1 MKRAGRWLGVLAVG
15 LWGASCGGDAGGRV
29 YERNDLQLATGYT
42 AKEACSCLFVM
53 EQTEDFCRAWT
64 KASPDVAGFRVDWE
78 ARTVEASALL
88 LWGARARFDEAL
100 SGCVLE

>member
-1 MKRAGRWLGVLAVG
+1 MKRAGLMLGVG
-15 LWGASCGGDAGGRV
+15 LLLASCGSDSGGRT

-53 EQTEDFCRAWT
+53 EQTEEFCRAWT
-64 KASPDVAGFRVDWE
+64 KASPDVAGFRVDRD

-88 LWGARARFDEAL
+88 LWGAKARFDADL
-100 SGCVLE
+100 NGCVLE

>member
-1 MKRAGRWLGVLAVG
+1 MKRVWTAVVLGL
-15 LWGASCGGDAGGRV
+15 LGASCGDGSRGRT

-53 EQTEDFCRAWT
+53 EQSEEFCRAWT
-64 KASPDVAGFRVDWE
+64 KASPDVAGFRVDRD
-78 ARTVEASALL
+78 ARTVESSALL
-88 LWGARARFDEAL
+88 MWGGRARFVDAK